1 MRIAARCW
9 LFVALVALPAFVA
22 AQQPKGAP
30 DAKPRVNVGVIGQT
44 GAGKTTLT
52 AAIMKL
58 QASKGLA
65 HAVALDELDHPSVSS
80 SRGIALAMTN
90 VEYETESRHYAHVDM
105 PRSADY
111 MKALITGAAKM
122 DDAIVVVSAVD
133 GPQPQTREHVRL
145 AHAANVAHLI
155 VYLNKADLADKEQ
168 IELAELLTRD
178 VLTNN
183 GYPGDDATLIRGSA
197 LGALR
202 ALDAGKRGPDVES
215 IEQLLAAMDSE
226 FEVPERA
233 AHSAEPH
240 ARFTAFTYWL
250 SQQEGGLVAPI
261 KPGYTAQFFF
271 RGADGTGAIEMPEA
285 ATGRAMPGEQ
295 AVIEVT
301 LTAPIAIEPGVRF
314 AIRDGG
320 KTVGAGLVVEVL
332 K

>member
-1 MRIAARCW
+1 MRFGVPRRS
-9 LFVALVALPAFVA
+9 LLLALVAIPALAA
-22 AQQPKGAP
+22 AQQPSP
-30 DAKPRVNVGVIGQT
+30 KPRINVGVIGQT

-52 AAIMKL
+52 AAIVKL

-65 HAVALDELDHPSVSS
+65 HEVALDELDHPTVSS

-90 VEYETESRHYAHVDM
+90 VEYETEDRHYTHVDM

-111 MKALITGAAKM
+111 MKALITGAAKL
-122 DDAIVVVSAVD
+122 DGAIVVVSAAD
-133 GPQPQTREHVRL
+133 GPQPQTREHIRL
-145 AHAANVAHLI
+145 AHAANVSHLV
-155 VYLNKADLADKEQ
+155 VYLNKVDAADKEQ

-178 VLTNN
+178 VLSNN
-183 GYPGDDATLIRGSA
+183 GYPGDDATVIRGSA

-202 ALDAGKRGPDVES
+202 ELDAGQRGPNVES

-226 FEVPERA
+226 IAVPEPA
-233 AHSAEPH
+233 PAVHAGEAH
-240 ARFTAFTYWL
+240 ARFSAFTYWL
-250 SQQEGGLVAPI
+250 SQQEGGLSAPI
-261 KPGYTAQFFF
+261 KPGFTPQFYF
-271 RGADGTGAIEMPEA
+271 RTGDGTGEIEMPES

-301 LTAPIAIEPGVRF
+301 LTSALAIEPGVRF